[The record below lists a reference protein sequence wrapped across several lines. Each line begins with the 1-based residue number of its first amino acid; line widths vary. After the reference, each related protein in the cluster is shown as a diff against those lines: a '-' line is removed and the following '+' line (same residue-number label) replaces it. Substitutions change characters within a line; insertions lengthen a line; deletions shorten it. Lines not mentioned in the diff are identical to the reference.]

1 MQPTVTDAAYEE
13 QVFEHAQE
21 LMDLYDGLTY
31 EHALA
36 RARIEL
42 GRREK

>member
-1 MQPTVTDAAYEE
+1 VTDAAYEE

-21 LMDLYDGLTY
+21 LMDCWPGLTY
-31 EHALA
+31 EHALS

>member
-1 MQPTVTDAAYEE
+1 MTDAAYEE

-31 EHALA
+31 EHALS

-42 GRREK
+42 GRRHR

>member
-1 MQPTVTDAAYEE
+1 MPHDAAYEE

-21 LMDLYDGLTY
+21 LMDCWPGMDY
-31 EHALA
+31 EAALS

-42 GRREK
+42 GRRQR